1 MMNAEDPT
9 PSPKGP
15 TGSTPGVKIQNLAPT
30 SSEAIPAFPKA
41 PGVIPDRGA
50 VARQTVSTVV
60 AVEPGSVPFHA
71 APPMEPPKRSLLATY
86 WKKIGA
92 GSFLLSLA
100 IHAGLL
106 LIATVIVTTVV
117 SADKAVD
124 FLPGGG
130 SKSGQEASQ
139 ALANKVQVKKRS
151 TLNRT
156 VPMQKIVSSSSA
168 AISLPEMPVDAIDMP
183 ELSSTMGGGVMG
195 SGGFGSS
202 GSGGGFGTGQ
212 GIGGMKGVTF
222 KPIVMFGKDLKARK
236 IAVIL
241 DVSGSMTP
249 HLTKVVKELDRVAAG
264 SRVMLYVGCGV
275 ATPKEDVRLDRDAIK
290 TSSKSKD
297 ESKNFEIFWRRS
309 HTKAPPAGTP
319 PPDPKDKDKGPVP
332 EEAVYSVMATR
343 SETYFM
349 KSQGIQYAWISLLA
363 RELNEADALYWF
375 SDFQDQVDDKQ
386 LEAVL
391 KNLKRRKQRLF
402 IHASVKGNSFEKI
415 RDTLVIP
422 SGGEVI
428 EAEPEKK
435 KPEPAPAA
443 K

>member
-1 MMNAEDPT
+1 M
-9 PSPKGP
+9 
-15 TGSTPGVKIQNLAPT
+15 
-30 SSEAIPAFPKA
+30 
-41 PGVIPDRGA
+41 
-50 VARQTVSTVV
+50 
-60 AVEPGSVPFHA
+60 
-71 APPMEPPKRSLLATY
+71 
-86 WKKIGA
+86 
-92 GSFLLSLA
+92 SLA

-117 SADKAVD
+117 NADKPVD

-156 VPMQKIVSSSSA
+156 TPMQKIVSTSAA
-168 AISLPEMPVDAIDMP
+168 AISLPEMPADPIDMP
-183 ELSSTMGGGVMG
+183 ELSSKMGGGVMG

-212 GIGGMKGVTF
+212 GIGGMKGMTF

-275 ATPKEDVRLDRDAIK
+275 ATPKDGVRLDRDAIK
-290 TSSKSKD
+290 TSNRGKD

-319 PPDPKDKDKGPVP
+319 PPDPKDKDKGPIP

-349 KSQGIQYAWISLLA
+349 KSQGIQYA
-363 RELNEADALYWF
+363 
-375 SDFQDQVDDKQ
+375 
-386 LEAVL
+386 
-391 KNLKRRKQRLF
+391 
-402 IHASVKGNSFEKI
+402 
-415 RDTLVIP
+415 
-422 SGGEVI
+422 
-428 EAEPEKK
+428 
-435 KPEPAPAA
+435 
-443 K
+443 